1 MQGWREAG
9 RDRRRA
15 VFALAVLA
23 HAALVATMWRTRL
36 ERERPSEGRVVEAT
50 IWQPRAPALRV
61 APAPAPSRVTRPRAR
76 APAGVDHSD
85 PRAIR
90 SPVPE
95 SPAITQAA
103 SAAAPSA
110 SAAGP
115 PASAAS
121 QPLDLTLSR
130 EQLRAIIAGSKPT
143 LAQILAAPPG
153 PSALARLGGD
163 DAPYEEVQQP
173 GGVTQVHVHGGC
185 FRLVPT
191 PRAQYDPFNH
201 ANERVTAA
209 CR

>member
-9 RDRRRA
+9 RGRRRA
-15 VFALAVLA
+15 VFALAVLT
-23 HAALVATMWRTRL
+23 HVALVAMMWRAR
-36 ERERPSEGRVVEAT
+36 RERGRPPKERLVEAT
-50 IWQPRAPALRV
+50 IWQPRAPAPRV
-61 APAPAPSRVTRPRAR
+61 APARPPAPRVTPPHARAR
-76 APAGVDHSD
+76 FHADVDQ
-85 PRAIR
+85 PAIR

-95 SPAITQAA
+95 SAPITLAA
-103 SAAAPSA
+103 GATAPSA
-110 SAAGP
+110 SVAES

-121 QPLDLTLSR
+121 QPLDLSLSR

-143 LAQILAAPPG
+143 LAQILAAPPR

-173 GGVTQVHVHGGC
+173 GGVTEVHVHGGC

-209 CR
+209 CK